1 MPAVIGA
8 SSVLCAGGRGTE
20 QLWATVRSG
29 IACIKNSYVM
39 DRHFDPIQMGLVPE
53 DALAPLPEELESEPL
68 PSSARR
74 MLRLA
79 GPTLAAV
86 VEAAGA
92 GAQFGQ
98 TPPGPDTGPGPV
110 TVYLGLPQ
118 LNAADAP
125 WLDKF
130 LQYLGTCAAVPTDA
144 DSSQIFPAGRAAAL
158 LALEA
163 AVIHLS
169 QNPTAT
175 VVVGGVDTFLD
186 LRRIAALD
194 SEARILGPRVM
205 DGFIPGEGAAF
216 FVLKDAS
223 AIQAGSAAGTV
234 HVKGVATVA
243 DEGHRYGSAPA
254 LGEGV
259 SNALEKLRGALHGGE
274 QPVAST
280 FAAFNGENFEAKL
293 WGVARLRHSD
303 FFAPTMV
310 IQHPADSIGDTG
322 AASGAILTALAAFAM
337 SRGQRESSALVWA
350 ASDHET
356 RGCALLS
363 S

>member
-20 QLWATVRSG
+20 QLWATVRAG
-29 IACIKNSYVM
+29 ISCIKNSYVM

-53 DALAPLPEELESEPL
+53 DALAPLPDELESEPL
-68 PSSARR
+68 PASARR

-79 GPTLAAV
+79 GTTLAAV
-86 VEAAGA
+86 VATTGTDA
-92 GAQFGQ
+92 GQ
-98 TPPGPDTGPGPV
+98 TPSPGPGPSPI
-110 TVYLGLPQ
+110 TVYLGFPQ
-118 LNAADAP
+118 LSSRDAP

-130 LQYLGTCAAVPTDA
+130 LNHLGTCAAVQINMGD
-144 DSSQIFPAGRAAAL
+144 SQIFPAGRAAAL

-163 AVIHLS
+163 AVMHLS
-169 QNPTAT
+169 QNPSAT
-175 VVVGGVDTFLD
+175 IIVGGVDTFLD
-186 LRRIAALD
+186 LRRIAILD
-194 SEARILGPRVM
+194 GEARILGPRVM

-216 FVLKDAS
+216 FVLQEAS
-223 AIQAGSAAGTV
+223 ASPASNASGTPV

-243 DEGHRYGSAPA
+243 DDGHRYGSAPA

-259 SNALEKLRGALHGGE
+259 SNAIEQLRGALQGGE

-303 FFAPTMV
+303 FFTPAMV

-322 AASGAILTALAAFAM
+322 AASGAILTALAAFAV
-337 SRGQRESSALVWA
+337 SKGQRESSALVWA

>member
-53 DALAPLPEELESEPL
+53 DALAPLPEELESEAL

-86 VEAAGA
+86 LEAAAAGA
-92 GAQFGQ
+92 DSGLA
-98 TPPGPDTGPGPV
+98 PSPGPV
-110 TVYLGLPQ
+110 TLFLGLPQ
-118 LNAADAP
+118 LNSFDAP
-125 WLDKF
+125 WLEKF
-130 LQYLGTCAAVPTDA
+130 LQYLGTCAAVAIDTDC
-144 DSSQIFPAGRAAAL
+144 SQIFPGGRAAAL
-158 LALEA
+158 VALQA
-163 AVIHLS
+163 AVMHLT

-186 LRRIAALD
+186 LRRIAVLD
-194 SEARILGPRVM
+194 SEARILGPKVK

-216 FVLKDAS
+216 FVLRDT
-223 AIQAGSAAGTV
+223 SAAQALGASGIQV

-243 DEGHRYGSAPA
+243 DDGHRYGSAPA
-254 LGEGV
+254 LGEGL
-259 SNALEKLRGALHGGE
+259 SNAFEQLRGALQGGE
-274 QPVAST
+274 PPIASN

-303 FFAPTMV
+303 FFAPAMV
-310 IQHPADSIGDTG
+310 MHHPADSIGDTG
-322 AASGAILTALAAFAM
+322 AASGAILTALAAYAV
-337 SRGQRESSALVWA
+337 SKGHRESSALVWA
-350 ASDHET
+350 ASDHEV

-363 S
+363 K